1 MWKRVELFGWAGHI
15 PNWQSVSLG
24 AQFERDSSCEL
35 FVGIVH
41 LTPSLTA
48 EKSLKI
54 SSPIRENI
62 GKFCTQRCD
71 NAQIRQ

>member
-1 MWKRVELFGWAGHI
+1 MQGRKEGGEEIQFKCGKGLNYLVGQDTFQIG
-15 PNWQSVSLG
+15 NQSHSIRNFG

-54 SSPIRENI
+54 VISY
-62 GKFCTQRCD
+62 
-71 NAQIRQ
+71 